1 MIGTGASGAGKST
14 IIQLLERFYDV
25 TSGRI
30 LIDGTDIR
38 ELNIRWLR
46 SHFGL
51 VSQEPI
57 LFDLTI
63 AENIAY
69 GLENV
74 PMEDII
80 NAAIKA
86 NIHQFIEQL
95 PQGYETRVGIKGSF
109 LSGGEKQRI
118 AIARVLLRRPNVLLL
133 DEATSAMDS
142 QNEQIV
148 QEALDRAQTED
159 PNRTSL
165 VIAHRLSTVHSCD
178 LICILDKGRIVES
191 GTHNELMQYRGAYY
205 KMLDQNS

>member
-38 ELNIRWLR
+38 ELNLRWLR

-165 VIAHRLSTVHSCD
+165 VIAHRLSTMHSCD